1 MLQAL
6 HQTIEKDLKDINSRV
21 SEASK
26 NLRIE
31 RVRLI
36 KLKVKEVLGKDVDIS
51 IKDVNTDVNVHA
63 NLNDLH
69 TTAGIVS
76 IYSGVKVLDF
86 DFKTYAKYYS
96 NKIPNNQYIL
106 FSILESCTFGNYE

>member
-1 MLQAL
+1 MLQVL

-76 IYSGVKVLDF
+76 IYTSLKVLDF
-86 DFKTYAKYYS
+86 HFKTYYP
-96 NKIPNNQYIL
+96 NIIPIKSQVINIYF
-106 FSILESCTFGNYE
+106 FSS

>member
-1 MLQAL
+1 M
-6 HQTIEKDLKDINSRV
+6 KV

-36 KLKVKEVLGKDVDIS
+36 KLKVKEVLGKDVHIS
-51 IKDVNTDVNVHA
+51 IKDVNTDVKVEPNR
-63 NLNDLH
+63 NDLH

-76 IYSGVKVLDF
+76 DKSHITLLYAAVKSLNPVWLQCVLNTPF
-86 DFKTYAKYYS
+86 F
-96 NKIPNNQYIL
+96 N
-106 FSILESCTFGNYE
+106 F

>member
-1 MLQAL
+1 MNIYISSSIYNQLETFSQNQVL

-36 KLKVKEVLGKDVDIS
+36 KLKVKEVLGKDVHIS
-51 IKDVNTDVNVHA
+51 IKDVNTDVKVQP

-76 IYSGVKVLDF
+76 Y
-86 DFKTYAKYYS
+86 
-96 NKIPNNQYIL
+96 NCP
-106 FSILESCTFGNYE
+106 

>member
-1 MLQAL
+1 MVVPVIDMWNYCWKQVL

-36 KLKVKEVLGKDVDIS
+36 KLKVKEVLGKDVHIS
-51 IKDVNTDVNVHA
+51 IKDVNTDVKVQP

-69 TTAGIVS
+69 TTDGIVS
-76 IYSGVKVLDF
+76 LCFLIWFNLMSKKKSLDF
-86 DFKTYAKYYS
+86 
-96 NKIPNNQYIL
+96 IL
-106 FSILESCTFGNYE
+106 

>member
-1 MLQAL
+1 ML
-6 HQTIEKDLKDINSRV
+6 HQTIEKDLKDINLRV
-21 SEASK
+21 SDASK

-36 KLKVKEVLGKDVDIS
+36 KQKVKEVLGKDVNIS
-51 IKDVNTDVNVHA
+51 IKDVNTDVKVQP

-76 IYSGVKVLDF
+76 EINSKLVSRRTDIYIIK
-86 DFKTYAKYYS
+86 KY
-96 NKIPNNQYIL
+96 IEL
-106 FSILESCTFGNYE
+106 

>member
-1 MLQAL
+1 MLY
-6 HQTIEKDLKDINSRV
+6 QTIEKDLKEINLKV

-31 RVRLI
+31 RVHLI
-36 KLKVKEVLGKDVDIS
+36 KLKVKEVLGKDVHIS
-51 IKDVNTDVNVHA
+51 IKDVNTDVKVTP

-76 IYSGVKVLDF
+76 
-86 DFKTYAKYYS
+86 T
-96 NKIPNNQYIL
+96 NTQ
-106 FSILESCTFGNYE
+106 

>member
-1 MLQAL
+1 MVALDIDKKIYLWKQVL

-36 KLKVKEVLGKDVDIS
+36 KLKVKEVLGKDVHIS
-51 IKDVNTDVNVHA
+51 IKDVNTDVKVQA

-69 TTAGIVS
+69 TTDGIVS
-76 IYSGVKVLDF
+76 SCFLIWL
-86 DFKTYAKYYS
+86 
-96 NKIPNNQYIL
+96 NLMNNDKLL
-106 FSILESCTFGNYE
+106 FH

>member
-1 MLQAL
+1 MLQVL

-76 IYSGVKVLDF
+76 I
-86 DFKTYAKYYS
+86 
-96 NKIPNNQYIL
+96 
-106 FSILESCTFGNYE
+106 

>member
-1 MLQAL
+1 MLQVL

-76 IYSGVKVLDF
+76 IYSGLKILDF
-86 DFKTYAKYYS
+86 DFKTYYYS
-96 NKIPNNQYIL
+96 NKIPSNQYIL

>member
-1 MLQAL
+1 MLQVL

-76 IYSGVKVLDF
+76 IYSGVKILDF
-86 DFKTYAKYYS
+86 DFKTKY
-96 NKIPNNQYIL
+96 PNIIL
-106 FSILESCTFGNYE
+106 IKSQVINIYFFPS

>member
-1 MLQAL
+1 MLQVL

-76 IYSGVKVLDF
+76 IYSGAKVLDF
-86 DFKTYAKYYS
+86 DFQTY
-96 NKIPNNQYIL
+96 NIIL
-106 FSILESCTFGNYE
+106 IKSQEINIYFFPS

>member
-1 MLQAL
+1 M

-21 SEASK
+21 SDASK

-36 KLKVKEVLGKDVDIS
+36 KLKVKEVLGKDVHIS
-51 IKDVNTDVNVHA
+51 IKDVNTDVKVQP

-76 IYSGVKVLDF
+76 KFSPFLSIIINTIYSQF
-86 DFKTYAKYYS
+86 RYAS
-96 NKIPNNQYIL
+96 MIL
-106 FSILESCTFGNYE
+106 

>member
-1 MLQAL
+1 M

-36 KLKVKEVLGKDVDIS
+36 KLKVKEVLGKDVHIS
-51 IKDVNTDVNVHA
+51 IKDVNTDVKVQP

-69 TTAGIVS
+69 TTEGIVS
-76 IYSGVKVLDF
+76 SCFLISFDLLNKNKISF
-86 DFKTYAKYYS
+86 DFV
-96 NKIPNNQYIL
+96 L
-106 FSILESCTFGNYE
+106 

>member
-1 MLQAL
+1 M

-21 SEASK
+21 SDASK

-36 KLKVKEVLGKDVDIS
+36 KLKVKEVLGKDVHIS
-51 IKDVNTDVNVHA
+51 IKDVNTDVKVQP

-76 IYSGVKVLDF
+76 TFHPFLSIVINTIIEILLAF
-86 DFKTYAKYYS
+86 D
-96 NKIPNNQYIL
+96 
-106 FSILESCTFGNYE
+106 